1 MSHQNYIAYHKPS
14 IGTEEIEEVV
24 ATMQSGWLTTGSR
37 TIQFEKNFREYV
49 NAPHAIGVNSCT
61 SGLHLA
67 LAALN
72 LRKGDEVITTP
83 LTFCAT
89 VNVIIHAGATPVLA
103 DILPD
108 GNINPASVEERI
120 TTRTRA
126 IIPVHFA
133 GLPADM
139 DAIWTLA
146 RRHRLHV
153 IEDCAHAIGSY
164 YRGWPIGAGN
174 PESGAQSD
182 ACAFSF
188 YATKNLT
195 TGEGGMVTTHDE
207 NLAQRMK
214 VLCLH
219 GISRDAWKRY
229 SAQGKWKYEVL
240 EAGFKYNL
248 GDIQSAMGIHQL
260 KKLPGFLET
269 RKRYAK
275 IYNDIL
281 GGMAELETPLE
292 KVDCEHSWHL
302 YVIKLNLNTIAVT
315 RDEFIALMQ
324 ESGIGTSVHFI
335 PIPLH
340 PFFAPYAH
348 LTQNQCPEAL
358 AMYPRI
364 LSLPLYPAMTEE
376 EVARVANEVKQ
387 LVRSVCK
394 TRNFAA
400 VGGL

>member
-1 MSHQNYIAYHKPS
+1 MSTHNYIAYHKPS
-14 IGTEEIEEVV
+14 IGAEEIQEVV
-24 ATMQSGWLTTGSR
+24 ATMQSGWLTTGAR
-37 TIQFEKNFREYV
+37 TMQFEKEFRDYV
-49 NAPHAIGVNSCT
+49 HAPHALGVNSCT
-61 SGLHLA
+61 AGLHLA

-89 VNVIIHAGATPVLA
+89 VNVILHVGATPVLA

-108 GNINPASVEERI
+108 GNIDPASVAERI
-120 TTRTRA
+120 TPRTRA

-133 GLPADM
+133 GLPVDM

-153 IEDCAHAIGSY
+153 IEDCAHAIGSV

-174 PESGAQSD
+174 PETGSQSD
-182 ACAFSF
+182 ACAYSF

-207 NLAQRMK
+207 NLAERMK

-219 GISRDAWKRY
+219 GISKDAWKRY

-240 EAGFKYNL
+240 ESGFKYNL

-260 KKLPGFLET
+260 KKLPSFLET
-269 RKRYAK
+269 RRRYAA
-275 IYNDIL
+275 IYNEML
-281 GGMAELETPLE
+281 GTVSELETPID
-292 KVDCEHSWHL
+292 KADCQHAWHL
-302 YVIKLNLNTIAVT
+302 YVIKLNLDTLTVN
-315 RDEFIALMQ
+315 RDEFITLLQ
-324 ESGIGTSVHFI
+324 ERGVGTSVHFI

-348 LTQNQCPEAL
+348 LTQNQCPVTME
-358 AMYPRI
+358 MYPRI

-376 EVARVANEVKQ
+376 EVRHVANEVKD
-387 LVRSVCK
+387 LIATVAK
-394 TRNFAA
+394 TKTFAA
-400 VGGL
+400 AGGR

>member
-1 MSHQNYIAYHKPS
+1 MSQQNYIAYHKPS

-24 ATMQSGWLTTGSR
+24 ATMQSGWLTTGPR
-37 TIQFEKNFREYV
+37 TMQFEKEFREYV
-49 NAPHAIGVNSCT
+49 NAPHSLGVNSCT
-61 SGLHLA
+61 AGLHLA

-89 VNVIIHAGATPVLA
+89 VNVIIHVGATPVLA

-108 GNINPASVEERI
+108 CNIDPASVARRI
-120 TTRTRA
+120 SPRTRA
-126 IIPVHFA
+126 IIPVHFG
-133 GLPADM
+133 GLPVDM

-153 IEDCAHAIGSY
+153 IEDCAHAIGSF

-188 YATKNLT
+188 YATKNIT

-207 NLAQRMK
+207 TFAERMK

-219 GISRDAWKRY
+219 GISKDAWKRY
-229 SAQGKWKYEVL
+229 SAQGQWKYEVL
-240 EAGFKYNL
+240 EPGFKYNL
-248 GDIQSAMGIHQL
+248 GDIQSALGIHQL
-260 KKLPGFLET
+260 KKLPRFLET
-269 RKRYAK
+269 RRRYAK
-275 IYNDIL
+275 LYSELL
-281 GGMAELETPLE
+281 GGMAELEIPLE
-292 KVDCEHSWHL
+292 KADCEHAWHL
-302 YVIKLNLNTIAVT
+302 YVIKLNLDAITIN
-315 RDEFIALMQ
+315 RDEFIALMT
-324 ESGIGTSVHFI
+324 ERGIGTSVHFI

-348 LTQNQCPEAL
+348 LAQNQCPVTM

-364 LSLPLYPAMTEE
+364 LSLPLYPAMTEK
-376 EVARVANEVKQ
+376 EVIHVANEVKS
-387 LVRSVCK
+387 LVRSVSK
-394 TRNFAA
+394 TTTLA
-400 VGGL
+400 VAGGR

>member
-1 MSHQNYIAYHKPS
+1 MSNQNYIAYHKPS

-24 ATMQSGWLTTGSR
+24 ATMQSGWLTTGLR
-37 TIQFEKNFREYV
+37 TMQFEKEFREYV
-49 NAPHAIGVNSCT
+49 KSPHALGVNSCT
-61 SGLHLA
+61 AGLHLA

-89 VNVIIHAGATPVLA
+89 VNVILHAGATPVLA

-108 GNINPASVEERI
+108 GNIDPASVAERI
-120 TTRTRA
+120 SPRTRA

-133 GLPADM
+133 GLPVDM

-188 YATKNLT
+188 YATKNIT

-207 NLAQRMK
+207 NLAERMK

-219 GISRDAWKRY
+219 GISKDAWKRY
-229 SAQGKWKYEVL
+229 SSQGKWKYEVL

-248 GDIQSAMGIHQL
+248 GDIQSAMGIQQL
-260 KKLPGFLET
+260 KKLPSFLET

-275 IYNDIL
+275 IYNELL

-292 KVDCEHSWHL
+292 KSDCEHAWHL
-302 YVIKLNLNTIAVT
+302 YVIKLNLDAIAVT
-315 RDEFIALMQ
+315 RDEFIPLMQ
-324 ESGIGTSVHFI
+324 ERGIGTSVHFI

-348 LTQNQCPEAL
+348 LTQNQCPKAM

-376 EVARVANEVKQ
+376 EVRHVASEVKS
-387 LVRSVCK
+387 LARSVSK
-394 TRNFAA
+394 TRTFAA
-400 VGGL
+400 AGGV

>member
-1 MSHQNYIAYHKPS
+1 M
-14 IGTEEIEEVV
+14 
-24 ATMQSGWLTTGSR
+24 
-37 TIQFEKNFREYV
+37 QFEKNFREYV
-49 NAPHAIGVNSCT
+49 NAPQAIGVNSCT
-61 SGLHLA
+61 AGLHLA

-108 GNINPASVEERI
+108 GNINPASVAERI

-174 PESGAQSD
+174 PESGTQSD

-207 NLAQRMK
+207 NLAERMK

-219 GISRDAWKRY
+219 GISNDAWKRY

-260 KKLPGFLET
+260 KKLSGFLET

-281 GGMAELETPLE
+281 GGMAELETPIE
-292 KVDCEHSWHL
+292 KADCEHAWHL

-315 RDEFIALMQ
+315 RDEFIPLMQ
-324 ESGIGTSVHFI
+324 ERGIGTSVHFI

-340 PFFAPYAH
+340 PFFASYAH

-376 EVARVANEVKQ
+376 EVRRVAHEVKS